1 MAKPIPGAA
10 ETLRYLQA
18 HAVPFILLTNGG
30 GKHEAERVADLSAR
44 LGIPLSVDNFVQS
57 HTPFRELVQEPDDGG
72 SPVVGE
78 EVENLRGKTVLVTGS
93 DAAKARE
100 IAEAYGFGPV
110 VIPADILKAYPDVF
124 PFDPLMKERYAAT
137 ARPLPESAP
146 GSGLK
151 VDAILVF
158 NDPRDWALDVQLIT
172 DLLLSRQGYLGTYS
186 ARNGDASLPGR
197 GWQRDGQPRVYFS
210 NPDLFWSAHY
220 HLPRLGQGAFQAA
233 LAGAWAEITATHAP
247 GHAHPH
253 ADGGNSATAVSA
265 EPPVHLRRTVIG
277 KPHRRTYRYAER
289 VLAAH
294 RASLLAASGLGSAAA
309 PAPSPSPLKTVYM
322 VGDNPE
328 SDIRGAND
336 YASPVGTEW
345 ASVLVRTG
353 VWNPDRAGEP
363 RHKPRM
369 IVDDVAAAVNWAL
382 KREGW
387 R

>member
-1 MAKPIPGAA
+1 MGQG
-10 ETLRYLQA
+10 EGE
-18 HAVPFILLTNGG
+18 V
-30 GKHEAERVADLSAR
+30 E
-44 LGIPLSVDNFVQS
+44 
-57 HTPFRELVQEPDDGG
+57 
-72 SPVVGE
+72 E
-78 EVENLRGKTVLVTGS
+78 EVIEDLRGKTVLVTGS

-110 VIPADILKAYPDVF
+110 VIPADILRAFPDVF

-137 ARPLPESAP
+137 ARGLPFSE
-146 GSGLK
+146 GRQLK
-151 VDAILVF
+151 IDAILVF

-172 DLLLSRQGYLGTYS
+172 DLLLSREGWLGTYS

-210 NPDLFWSAHY
+210 NPDLFWSARY
-220 HLPRLGQGAFQAA
+220 PLPRLGQGSFQAA
-233 LAGAWAEITATHAP
+233 LAGVWAEITATHAP
-247 GHAHPH
+247 GHAHPRTDDP
-253 ADGGNSATAVSA
+253 ADGGHNVAATAAVA
-265 EPPVHLRRTVIG
+265 DPAVHLRRTVIG

-294 RASLLAASGLGSAAA
+294 RAWLLRGGSTSSVSGPGSGEDDADADAS
-309 PAPSPSPLKTVYM
+309 PPPLKTVYM

-328 SDIRGAND
+328 SDIRGANE
-336 YASPVGTEW
+336 YASPAGTEW

-353 VWNPDRAGEP
+353 VWSPERGGAEP
-363 RHKPRM
+363 RHRPRA
-369 IVDDVAAAVNWAL
+369 IVDDVAAAVDWAL